1 MFGEIFFI
9 YCAVAIVICGILSIR
24 LRNPVHCVLLVL
36 LLFVHMAAVYLTL
49 QAEFLAAVQIVVYA
63 GAVLVMYLFVVFLVN
78 FKREMR
84 LPALVPHP
92 WVGYVIGAGLC
103 GTLLWGL
110 RFFGAGGKD
119 VWPYETLRQAT
130 HTRALAREL
139 FTHNFLA
146 LEVAGVLLLVALVA
160 ALVLAR
166 KQPPPGV
173 DEELHCETAGAE
185 ARTAEPRLAGSQ
197 AGGQANDAASGSD
210 HKTRDGG
217 LAR

>member
-1 MFGEIFFI
+1 MEDVFGEIFFL
-9 YCAVAIVICGILSIR
+9 YCAAVIVVCGILSIR

-78 FKREMR
+78 LKREMR
-84 LPALVPHP
+84 MPALVPHP
-92 WVGYVIGAGLC
+92 WVGYAIGIALC

-110 RFFGAGGKD
+110 RFFMAGGKD
-119 VWPYETLRQAT
+119 VWPYEALREAT
-130 HTRALAREL
+130 HTRALSREL

-166 KQPPPGV
+166 RQPPPGTAE
-173 DEELHCETAGAE
+173 DSPCETYGE
-185 ARTAEPRLAGSQ
+185 AQGIEAPQS
-197 AGGQANDAASGSD
+197 GGQKGDAACGRD

>member
-1 MFGEIFFI
+1 MFGEIFFL
-9 YCAVAIVICGILSIR
+9 YCAVVIIVCGILSIR

-36 LLFVHMAAVYLTL
+36 LLFIHMAAVYLTL

-92 WVGYVIGAGLC
+92 WVGYAIGAALC
-103 GTLLWGL
+103 GMLLWGL
-110 RFFGAGGKD
+110 RFFRAGGKD
-119 VWPYETLRQAT
+119 VWPYEILREAT
-130 HTRALAREL
+130 HTKALSREL

-173 DEELHCETAGAE
+173 DEEQQCEMPGAKAHTVE
-185 ARTAEPRLAGSQ
+185 APLPDGH
-197 AGGQANDAASGSD
+197 AGGAACDSD

>member
-1 MFGEIFFI
+1 MEDVFGEIFFL
-9 YCAVAIVICGILSIR
+9 YCAVVIVVCGILSIR

-78 FKREMR
+78 LKREMR
-84 LPALVPHP
+84 MPALVPHP
-92 WVGYVIGAGLC
+92 WVGYAIGIALC

-110 RFFGAGGKD
+110 RFFMAGGKD
-119 VWPYETLRQAT
+119 VWPYEALREAT
-130 HTRALAREL
+130 HTRALSREL

-166 KQPPPGV
+166 RQPPPGTAE
-173 DEELHCETAGAE
+173 DSPCETYGE
-185 ARTAEPRLAGSQ
+185 AQGIEAPQS
-197 AGGQANDAASGSD
+197 GGQKGDAACGRD